1 MSKRT
6 PYETIKSFSWVYV
19 IVAALYAVGTI
30 ICFAMPELRNGLE
43 ESLGGNE
50 GMIKFGITAGVT
62 ILLTLWYFW
71 LARRVAAKKSKGT
84 LYGVLLILGIVG
96 AIATFFTAKTGA
108 MGLLSLDFII
118 DVMGLCYLAQV
129 RKKKSSN

>member
-6 PYETIKSFSWVYV
+6 PYETMKSFSWVYI
-19 IVAALYAVGTI
+19 IVAALYAVGAI

-50 GMIKFGITAGVT
+50 GMIKFGITAGVI
-62 ILLTLWYFW
+62 ILLNLWYFW

-96 AIATFFTAKTGA
+96 ATITFFTTKTGA

-118 DVMGLCYLAQV
+118 DVMGLYYLAQV
-129 RKKKSSN
+129 RKKN